1 MTGTKNGYLRS
12 TLDNFIMCE
21 ARVIALLKDVFI
33 QFFQYFAIVI
43 VLFFLMHSA
52 LCKYDIDFI

>member
-1 MTGTKNGYLRS
+1 
-12 TLDNFIMCE
+12 MCE